1 MKCIILAAGQG
12 SRLRPYTNDR
22 PKCMVPLGG
31 KPLLYHQL
39 EVLAKSNIALQD
51 TALVCGYLQEALADL
66 GFKRYENLRFAE
78 TNMVTTLFCAAEF
91 MERGHDLI
99 VSYGDI
105 VYEQGVLQKL
115 IDTEGDI
122 VVAADVAWE
131 KLWSLRMAKPLD
143 DAETFRIDKDG
154 FLYEL
159 GKKPGCEKEVEAQYM
174 GLIKVKADKV
184 EAFKN
189 FYYSLNQQSYY
200 DGNDFDNMYMTS
212 FLQCLID
219 DGWKLT
225 PALVEEGWVEVDTVE
240 DLDVYEASGFFKS
253 DNLK

>member
-1 MKCIILAAGQG
+1 
-12 SRLRPYTNDR
+12 
-22 PKCMVPLGG
+22 
-31 KPLLYHQL
+31 
-39 EVLAKSNIALQD
+39 
-51 TALVCGYLQEALADL
+51 
-66 GFKRYENLRFAE
+66 
-78 TNMVTTLFCAAEF
+78 
-91 MERGHDLI
+91 
-99 VSYGDI
+99 
-105 VYEQGVLQKL
+105 
-115 IDTEGDI
+115 
-122 VVAADVAWE
+122 
-131 KLWSLRMAKPLD
+131 
-143 DAETFRIDKDG
+143 
-154 FLYEL
+154 
-159 GKKPGCEKEVEAQYM
+159 M